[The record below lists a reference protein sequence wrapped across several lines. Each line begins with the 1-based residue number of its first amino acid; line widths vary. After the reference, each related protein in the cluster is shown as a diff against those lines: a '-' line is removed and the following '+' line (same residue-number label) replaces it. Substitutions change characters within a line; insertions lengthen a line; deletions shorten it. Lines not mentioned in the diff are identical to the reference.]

1 MWIGSSQYSWRF
13 YCLTIYASPQRS
25 NRRMLWDHLNS
36 VVDSCDEP
44 WLIAGDFNSLLD
56 VSERR
61 GGSATSR
68 NRCAFF
74 SQDFLFNYELRDLGY
89 CGSRFTWSR
98 GGLSQHLDQAIEN
111 SSFDIFAPEC
121 LVRNLHRLKSNHRPI
136 FVSLKPRQVEG
147 TRPFRC
153 LDSWMLHSE
162 FRMLASSNWN
172 SEESVVNMME
182 NFRVKVQNWNNHVYL
197 NIFSRKKQLIHE
209 LKIVQ
214 RLMELRLNRR
224 FRSRAIELRQALEE
238 VLKHEK
244 LLWFQKSWSVWLLNG
259 DRNTKY
265 FHGRTLA
272 RRRRNKI
279 EGLKVDGTDWCFDL
293 VLLKQHVVGFYKNL
307 FAMDYSVDGFLPCR
321 GKFQVLSL
329 VEKGSLDMEIQI

>member
-25 NRRMLWDHLNS
+25 NRRMLSDHLNS

-238 VLKHEK
+238 VLKQEK

>member
-1 MWIGSSQYSWRF
+1 MNIDMSLSLISFVYLRQINGCHVDGVISKLGYLNSCRIETNGFLSGIWILWNDNVHVKILGLNSQVIHMWIGSSQYSWRF

-25 NRRMLWDHLNS
+25 NRR
-36 VVDSCDEP
+36 
-44 WLIAGDFNSLLD
+44 DFNSLLD

-172 SEESVVNMME
+172 SED
-182 NFRVKVQNWNNHVYL
+182 
-197 NIFSRKKQLIHE
+197 
-209 LKIVQ
+209 
-214 RLMELRLNRR
+214 
-224 FRSRAIELRQALEE
+224 RAIELRQALEE
-238 VLKHEK
+238 VLKQEK